1 MDSWLP
7 VVLYRNVSSALAL
20 VGIICHDQCL
30 TVHICIT
37 SPSSASITCVYFP
50 SFIYRV
56 AVYRPA
62 INDVEVNGVALLDS
76 GHSST
81 MIGLNKNRT
90 EKGHPVL
97 MQDWARAEQTA
108 EMRRIAYFD
117 TPSSLDA
124 GCGSA

>member
-1 MDSWLP
+1 M
-7 VVLYRNVSSALAL
+7 
-20 VGIICHDQCL
+20 
-30 TVHICIT
+30 
-37 SPSSASITCVYFP
+37 
-50 SFIYRV
+50 
-56 AVYRPA
+56 YRPA

-117 TPSSLDA
+117 TLLRASTPAVDRHKILLQIHSTNQDNRDAKGGVVFSSRPETYA
-124 GCGSA
+124 FASCG